1 MRARRWRWSACSS
14 GGSMASRKP
23 RGDLP
28 TLEEALAEVRSG
40 RPAPVYL
47 LDGDPFLTLR
57 AGREIAGALVP
68 EAQRSLNAVE
78 LDAAATPAEVA
89 RELATGGLFGGRK
102 AVLVAEPA
110 FLTSKEDAGEAF
122 ER

>member
-1 MRARRWRWSACSS
+1 MARRA
-14 GGSMASRKP
+14 P

-28 TLEEALAEVRSG
+28 TLEECLAEARAG

-57 AGREIAGALVP
+57 AGRQLIEALVP
-68 EAQRSLNAVE
+68 ESQRDLNVVE
-78 LDAAATPAEVA
+78 LDPAATPAEAA
-89 RELATGGLFGGRK
+89 RELATGGLFGGGK
-102 AVLVAEPA
+102 LALVAEPA

-122 ER
+122 DRALRSWSEGRQ